1 MRAFRDDTQIIIRN
15 IAGIPTI
22 LKPADVKDIKT
33 SASTLMGPHLMD
45 ALSMPQFADVIS
57 YLHSL
62 K

>member
-1 MRAFRDDTQIIIRN
+1 
-15 IAGIPTI
+15 
-22 LKPADVKDIKT
+22 VKT

-45 ALSMPQFADVIS
+45 ALTMPQFADVIS